1 LQAIIEHADLDRTR
15 RSLYIAALFTFV
27 IANAQFQSREMSIF
41 GLRVIIDPEQ
51 LVALGRFSVTFLLC
65 IFLLHSISNIL
76 ALFEQFK
83 RAAFDNWESAAKE
96 ELVEI
101 ENQMMNPDYGQD
113 YGEPEPWD
121 AHYYDQRVLRKTSV
135 ERVERIKLLFETSKR
150 FILNYAIVV
159 IFASIALLYPT
170 LAGAVVSRFNFS

>member
-1 LQAIIEHADLDRTR
+1 
-15 RSLYIAALFTFV
+15 
-27 IANAQFQSREMSIF
+27 
-41 GLRVIIDPEQ
+41 
-51 LVALGRFSVTFLLC
+51 
-65 IFLLHSISNIL
+65 
-76 ALFEQFK
+76 
-83 RAAFDNWESAAKE
+83 WESAAKE

-159 IFASIALLYPT
+159 IFASIALLNPT